1 MRLRASVTVLELFR
15 IWKQEEGLSYDWLLN
30 RIRGL
35 EPPTESMLAGRAF
48 HEAMEGATGVEIS
61 TFERGPYRFDF
72 NCDAMIPATPL
83 RELSVERMYGQLL
96 VRGRVDS
103 WVGREILDYKTTERF
118 DAERLMEGY
127 QWRYYLDMTSCDSF
141 CWKVFVM
148 RECGRPQ
155 SYEIYQSH
163 TLRQQRYPSLHE
175 DCERLAREYL
185 DTLGPYLEKLGPQ
198 AVVQAMGVD
207 LGLSDELVY

>member
-1 MRLRASVTVLELFR
+1 MRLRASVTAIELFR
-15 IWKQEEGLSYDWLLN
+15 IWKQEQDLPRDWLLN

-48 HEAMEGATGVEIS
+48 HEALERATEGEIP
-61 TFERGPYRFDF
+61 TLERVPYRFDF
-72 NCDAMIPATPL
+72 NCDAIIPATPL
-83 RELSVERMYGQLL
+83 RELPVEKMYGELI

-118 DAERLMEGY
+118 DADRLMEGY
-127 QWRYYLDMTSCDSF
+127 QWRYYLDMTNCDSF

-148 RECGRPQ
+148 REFGTPQ
-155 SYEIYQSH
+155 SYEVNQYH
-163 TLRQQRYPSLHE
+163 TLRQKRYPSLHE

-185 DTLGPYLEKLGPQ
+185 DTLGPYFEKVGPQ
-198 AVVQAMGVD
+198 AVVQSRGVD
-207 LGLSDELVY
+207 LGLFDEPVY